1 MADVKKNVNDEYEV
15 AVKDIRPWM
24 VVGTDKLKG
33 LMFAMCS
40 TEGKA
45 KKAKELIDENLGGIN
60 MCIVTLQSMSL
71 QLEALISCFNIKKAW
86 YFFQAFYFLAYY
98 IYITYIL

>member
-1 MADVKKNVNDEYEV
+1 MIADVKKNVNDEYEV

-33 LMFAMCS
+33 FMFAMCS

-60 MCIVTLQSMSL
+60 MTEVVHSDLTIDVVTIGGIDFM
-71 QLEALISCFNIKKAW
+71 F
-86 YFFQAFYFLAYY
+86 
-98 IYITYIL
+98 

>member
-1 MADVKKNVNDEYEV
+1 MSDVKKNVNDEYEV

-40 TEGKA
+40 TEEKA

-60 MCIVTLQSMSL
+60 MTEVVHSDLTIDVVTIGGIDFM
-71 QLEALISCFNIKKAW
+71 F
-86 YFFQAFYFLAYY
+86 
-98 IYITYIL
+98 

>member
-1 MADVKKNVNDEYEV
+1 MADAKENVNDEYEV

-60 MCIVTLQSMSL
+60 MTEVVHSDLTIDIVTIGGIDFM
-71 QLEALISCFNIKKAW
+71 F
-86 YFFQAFYFLAYY
+86 
-98 IYITYIL
+98 

>member
-15 AVKDIRPWM
+15 AEKDIRPWM

-60 MCIVTLQSMSL
+60 MTEVVHSDLTIDVVTIGGIDFM
-71 QLEALISCFNIKKAW
+71 F
-86 YFFQAFYFLAYY
+86 
-98 IYITYIL
+98 

>member
-40 TEGKA
+40 TEEKA

-60 MCIVTLQSMSL
+60 MTEVVHSDLTIDVVTIGGIDFM
-71 QLEALISCFNIKKAW
+71 F
-86 YFFQAFYFLAYY
+86 
-98 IYITYIL
+98 

>member
-1 MADVKKNVNDEYEV
+1 MADAKKNVNDEYEV

-40 TEGKA
+40 TEEKA

-60 MCIVTLQSMSL
+60 MTEVVHSDLTIDVVTIGGIDFM
-71 QLEALISCFNIKKAW
+71 F
-86 YFFQAFYFLAYY
+86 
-98 IYITYIL
+98 

>member
-1 MADVKKNVNDEYEV
+1 MGDVKKNVNDEYAV

-24 VVGTDKLKG
+24 IVGTDKLKG

-40 TEGKA
+40 TEEKA

-60 MCIVTLQSMSL
+60 MTEVVHSDLTIDVVTFGGIDFM
-71 QLEALISCFNIKKAW
+71 F
-86 YFFQAFYFLAYY
+86 
-98 IYITYIL
+98 

>member
-1 MADVKKNVNDEYEV
+1 MADVKKNVNAEYEV

-24 VVGTDKLKG
+24 IVGTDKLKG

-40 TEGKA
+40 TEEKA

-60 MCIVTLQSMSL
+60 MTEVVHSDLTIDVVTIGGIDFM
-71 QLEALISCFNIKKAW
+71 F
-86 YFFQAFYFLAYY
+86 
-98 IYITYIL
+98 

>member
-1 MADVKKNVNDEYEV
+1 MADVKKNVNVNDEYEV

-40 TEGKA
+40 TEEKA
-45 KKAKELIDENLGGIN
+45 KKAKELIDDNLGGIN
-60 MCIVTLQSMSL
+60 MTEVVHSDPTIDVVTIGGIDFM
-71 QLEALISCFNIKKAW
+71 F
-86 YFFQAFYFLAYY
+86 
-98 IYITYIL
+98 

>member
-1 MADVKKNVNDEYEV
+1 MGDVKKNVNDEYEV

-24 VVGTDKLKG
+24 IVGTDRLKG

-40 TEGKA
+40 TEEKA

-60 MCIVTLQSMSL
+60 MTEVVHSDLTIDVVTIGDIDFM
-71 QLEALISCFNIKKAW
+71 F
-86 YFFQAFYFLAYY
+86 
-98 IYITYIL
+98 

>member
-1 MADVKKNVNDEYEV
+1 MADVKKNANDEYEV

-40 TEGKA
+40 TEEKA

-60 MCIVTLQSMSL
+60 MTEVVHSDLTIDVVTIGGIDFM
-71 QLEALISCFNIKKAW
+71 F
-86 YFFQAFYFLAYY
+86 
-98 IYITYIL
+98 

>member
-1 MADVKKNVNDEYEV
+1 MADAKKNVNDEYEV
-15 AVKDIRPWM
+15 AVKGIIRPWM

-33 LMFAMCS
+33 LTFAMCS

-60 MCIVTLQSMSL
+60 MTEVVHSDLTIDAVKIGGINFM
-71 QLEALISCFNIKKAW
+71 F
-86 YFFQAFYFLAYY
+86 
-98 IYITYIL
+98 

>member
-40 TEGKA
+40 TEEKA
-45 KKAKELIDENLGGIN
+45 NKAKELIDENLGGIN
-60 MCIVTLQSMSL
+60 MTEVVHSGLTIDAVTIGGIDFM
-71 QLEALISCFNIKKAW
+71 F
-86 YFFQAFYFLAYY
+86 
-98 IYITYIL
+98 

>member
-1 MADVKKNVNDEYEV
+1 MADVKKNVNVNDEYEV

-60 MCIVTLQSMSL
+60 MTDVVRSDLTIDVVTIGGIDFM
-71 QLEALISCFNIKKAW
+71 F
-86 YFFQAFYFLAYY
+86 
-98 IYITYIL
+98 

>member
-1 MADVKKNVNDEYEV
+1 MADVKKNVNVNDEYEV

-40 TEGKA
+40 TEEKA
-45 KKAKELIDENLGGIN
+45 KKAKELIDDNLGGIN
-60 MCIVTLQSMSL
+60 MTEVVHSDLTIDVVTIGGIDFM
-71 QLEALISCFNIKKAW
+71 F
-86 YFFQAFYFLAYY
+86 
-98 IYITYIL
+98 

>member
-1 MADVKKNVNDEYEV
+1 MADVKKNVNVNDEYEV

-40 TEGKA
+40 TEEKA

-60 MCIVTLQSMSL
+60 MTEVVHSDLTIDVVTIGGIDFM
-71 QLEALISCFNIKKAW
+71 F
-86 YFFQAFYFLAYY
+86 
-98 IYITYIL
+98 

>member
-1 MADVKKNVNDEYEV
+1 MGDVKKNVNDEYEV

-24 VVGTDKLKG
+24 IVGTDRLKG

-40 TEGKA
+40 TEEKA

-60 MCIVTLQSMSL
+60 MTEVVHSDLTIDVVTIGGIDFM
-71 QLEALISCFNIKKAW
+71 F
-86 YFFQAFYFLAYY
+86 
-98 IYITYIL
+98 

>member
-24 VVGTDKLKG
+24 IVGTDKLKG

-40 TEGKA
+40 TEENA

-60 MCIVTLQSMSL
+60 MTEVVHSDLTIDVVTIGGIDFM
-71 QLEALISCFNIKKAW
+71 F
-86 YFFQAFYFLAYY
+86 
-98 IYITYIL
+98 

>member
-1 MADVKKNVNDEYEV
+1 MTDVKKNVNVNDEYEV
-15 AVKDIRPWM
+15 AAKDIRPWM

-40 TEGKA
+40 TEEKA

-60 MCIVTLQSMSL
+60 MIEVVHSGLTIDVVTIGGIDFM
-71 QLEALISCFNIKKAW
+71 F
-86 YFFQAFYFLAYY
+86 
-98 IYITYIL
+98 

>member
-1 MADVKKNVNDEYEV
+1 MADVKKNANDEYEV

-60 MCIVTLQSMSL
+60 MTEVVHSDLTIDVVTIGGIDFM
-71 QLEALISCFNIKKAW
+71 F
-86 YFFQAFYFLAYY
+86 
-98 IYITYIL
+98 

>member
-1 MADVKKNVNDEYEV
+1 MGDAKKDVNAEYEV

-24 VVGTDKLKG
+24 VVGTDKLRG

-40 TEGKA
+40 TEEKA

-60 MCIVTLQSMSL
+60 MTEVVHSDLTIDVVTIGGIDFM
-71 QLEALISCFNIKKAW
+71 F
-86 YFFQAFYFLAYY
+86 
-98 IYITYIL
+98 

>member
-60 MCIVTLQSMSL
+60 MTEVVHSDLTIDVVTIGGIDFM
-71 QLEALISCFNIKKAW
+71 F
-86 YFFQAFYFLAYY
+86 
-98 IYITYIL
+98 

>member
-15 AVKDIRPWM
+15 ALNDIRPWM
-24 VVGTDKLKG
+24 IVGTDKLKG

-40 TEGKA
+40 TEEKA

-60 MCIVTLQSMSL
+60 MTEVVHSDLTIDVVTIGGIDFM
-71 QLEALISCFNIKKAW
+71 F
-86 YFFQAFYFLAYY
+86 
-98 IYITYIL
+98 